1 MKTVKITKQ
10 EEGQTIFKFIKKY
23 LDCAPLSFIEKL
35 FRLKDVK
42 VNKKRVDKSYV
53 INEDDVVEIYI
64 TDQQYDEFYKKS
76 EIINIQRMPDI
87 VYEDDNILIV
97 NKPSGLLVHGDKNE
111 KRLTLTNMV
120 LNYLYSKG
128 EYHPS
133 QSSFVPSLAHRI
145 DRNTS
150 GLVIFGKNIKSLQ
163 ALEDIF
169 KDHDKIH
176 KYYYA
181 LVAGIVDKEGVI
193 DKPLIKDENNSLVRI
208 ATYQQGG
215 KKAITKYSIKEKFTY
230 CSLVNVNILTGRTH
244 QIRVHFA
251 SIHHP
256 LLGDSKYGDFSLN
269 KKFNK
274 AFSYQGQFLHAY
286 KLKFDQIDG
295 YLSYLSNKE
304 FKCNLA
310 DKELKIIEA
319 LRKQMRK

>member
-76 EIINIQRMPDI
+76 EIIIILRMPDI

-133 QSSFVPSLAHRI
+133 QSSFVPSFAHRI

-169 KDHDKIH
+169 KDHDKI
-176 KYYYA
+176 
-181 LVAGIVDKEGVI
+181 
-193 DKPLIKDENNSLVRI
+193 
-208 ATYQQGG
+208 Q
-215 KKAITKYSIKEKFTY
+215 
-230 CSLVNVNILTGRTH
+230 
-244 QIRVHFA
+244 
-251 SIHHP
+251 
-256 LLGDSKYGDFSLN
+256 
-269 KKFNK
+269 
-274 AFSYQGQFLHAY
+274 
-286 KLKFDQIDG
+286 
-295 YLSYLSNKE
+295 
-304 FKCNLA
+304 
-310 DKELKIIEA
+310 
-319 LRKQMRK
+319 